1 MQTED
6 KKQMTQKEVKVKDE
20 TVYENVIIHWNT

>member
-6 KKQMTQKEVKVKDE
+6 KKKMTQKEVKVKDE

>member
-20 TVYENVIIHWNT
+20 TVYENVIIHLNT